1 MANQDD
7 IPRAKDREGGYISEE
22 KALDDLKRAETELS
36 NARELGDR
44 RLSDLRKAEREL
56 EEARRPVFIFY
67 IGKEKFELNAR
78 SLPALRSR
86 RPTKTFPQATV
97 LSSKAMA
104 TSRIG

>member
-67 IGKEKFELNAR
+67 IGKEKFETQREELTGAEIKAADKNF
-78 SLPALRSR
+78 PAGYGLELEGHGDE
-86 RPTKTFPQATV
+86 P
-97 LSSKAMA
+97 
-104 TSRIG
+104 IG